1 MEITGIIPSI
11 IADRLSFTGDNI
23 IVKGSDIDIHI
34 SDNGT
39 VTDLYA
45 VKVGN
50 DYEIVELDDA
60 ANVMPDYDE
69 GDVIS
74 ADVITKIF
82 MSAITS
88 SLILSFNPLGKIK
101 YGIRDKTDNART
113 KFNKAKERINK
124 GINWLMDSMDI
135 PTAQEYIR
143 KQKGFEKAKVGR
155 VELMPGEDGG
165 YFKVMV
171 GNPADKTY
179 SVWQLYRNGNDIR
192 TLTTDIG
199 LDADSAIQKFDSLEG
214 AHFDGSYDEAYE
226 NNNVNPEDYQTE
238 EDNVQEESDNLNEV
252 PTEED
257 NVYDEEGLKY
267 AKKAENTKKDKRNFK
282 KAGKSKKGWE
292 TTDDGFEYKVVAAL
306 ERETDNVVDVK
317 KKKKSKYNGCN
328 VTGCENADGTVAM
341 A

>member
-11 IADRLSFTGDNI
+11 IADRLSFIGDNI

-34 SDNGT
+34 NDNGT

-45 VKVGN
+45 VKIGS
-50 DYEIVELDDA
+50 DYEIVELDDN
-60 ANVMPDYDE
+60 ANVLTDYDE
-69 GDVIS
+69 GDVINV
-74 ADVITKIF
+74 DVITKIF

-101 YGIRDKTDNART
+101 YGIKDKMADTRDRY
-113 KFNKAKERINK
+113 NKAKSKINK
-124 GINWLMDSMDI
+124 SIDWLMDNMDI
-135 PTAQEYIR
+135 PTAQEFVR

-155 VELMPGEDGG
+155 VESMPGEDGG
-165 YFKVMV
+165 HFKVMV

-192 TLTTDIG
+192 TLDSDIG
-199 LDADSAIQKFDSLEG
+199 LDADSAIRKFDSLEG
-214 AHFDGSYDEAYE
+214 AHYDGSYDEAYE
-226 NNNVNPEDYQTE
+226 NNNVNPEEYQNE
-238 EDNVQEESDNLNEV
+238 ENNVSDNLNEI
-252 PTEED
+252 PDEED

-267 AKKAENTKKDKRNFK
+267 AKKAENTKKDKRKFK
-282 KAGKSKKGWE
+282 KARKSEEGWE
-292 TTDDGFEYKVVAAL
+292 TNDDGFEYKVVASL
-306 ERETDNVVDVK
+306 EKETDNVINTK

-328 VTGCENADGTVAM
+328 VTGCENADGTVTM